1 MAELVRNVRFAV
13 RLLLKSP
20 FLTAVTVTSLALGIG
35 ATTAVF
41 SLVDVLLLRPL
52 PAVDAP
58 AELVAVLGVETK
70 SPERLHSL
78 SWGDY
83 LDYAGRTDVVSGLAA
98 VAGCELSLTH
108 GGPAERISGLAVSP
122 NYFTVLGVRP
132 DRGRLF
138 SPGEDKA
145 PVAVISH
152 GLWQRRFGASPDV
165 IGSTITVN
173 GTSLSVIGIAP
184 EGFWGT
190 DLGAR
195 AEIWIPLGMYSGV
208 AKGVFVP
215 FTGQQDRKQRWL
227 KTVGRLTAG
236 MTVDRAQST
245 LNVMAGNLAKAYP
258 ESNAGSGVRVMP
270 LNEIALG
277 QGMRPLVL
285 GFAARLMA
293 VIALVLA
300 VVTINV
306 AGLLLARGLSRRRE
320 IAVRLSLGA
329 GRGHLIRQL
338 FVEGVVLGLFGTV
351 AGICLAMAGLPLLE
365 RLNLPGGL
373 AMRDVAL
380 SGRALGFTILVS
392 LICCVVFSLL
402 PAVRIVRSSLVPAL
416 PAKLTGGNRL
426 RFGLRELLV
435 GLQIALALLVMIA
448 SGLMLRTVANLRA
461 IAPGF
466 DPAHVLVFSIDLAPA
481 GYEGTRVATFYRDLL
496 ERLRREPGVRAASMA
511 SALPI
516 MGGNLVVDLTVSP
529 EDGPLA
535 GAGEPSQ
542 PSVRHA
548 LIGSQYF
555 ETVGMKLVKGRD
567 FGPED
572 DSATGTVVLNESA
585 ARLLWPGQNPL
596 GRRLHLVQSEQPF
609 SVIGVVA
616 DAKYATLKE
625 GAVPVLYLT
634 HSQADKSFI
643 GSLLASEMTLLVRT
657 SGEPRQVLDSV
668 RETVRRIDPLL
679 PVFQVSTLEEL
690 LASAIGTERQAAVL
704 YGSLALVALVLAMLG
719 LYGIVSNAVAE
730 RTREIGIRV
739 ACGATPGEVK
749 RLLMS
754 RSVFLVLAGV
764 AAGLVAAVPSIRIV
778 ESQLYGVETDD
789 PVTWL
794 GIPLILVCAAML
806 VSAVPARR
814 AARIDPVAALRSE
827 G

>member
-1 MAELVRNVRFAV
+1 MAELVRDVRFAV
-13 RLLLKSP
+13 RLLLKNP
-20 FLTAVTVTSLALGIG
+20 FLTAVTVASLALGIG
-35 ATTAVF
+35 ATTAVL

-52 PAVDAP
+52 PAVDTP
-58 AELVAVLGVETK
+58 DELVAVLGVEAK

-98 VAGCELSLTH
+98 AAGCELSLTH

-132 DRGRLF
+132 DQGRLF
-138 SPGEDKA
+138 SPGEERA
-145 PVAVISH
+145 PVAVIGH
-152 GLWQRRFGASPDV
+152 GLWRRRFGASPDV

-173 GTSLSVIGIAP
+173 GKSLSVIGLAP

-190 DLGAR
+190 ELGSR
-195 AEIWIPLGMYSGV
+195 AEIWIPLGIYSDV
-208 AKGVFVP
+208 AKGVFAP
-215 FTGQQDRKQRWL
+215 LTGQQDRKQRWL
-227 KTVGRLTAG
+227 KTVGRLAAG
-236 MTVDRAQST
+236 VTVDRAQST
-245 LNVMAGNLAKAYP
+245 LSVMAGSLAKSYP
-258 ESNAGSGVRVMP
+258 EAGAGRSVRVVP

-293 VIALVLA
+293 VTALVLA

-329 GRGHLIRQL
+329 GRGRLIRQL
-338 FVEGVVLGLFGTV
+338 FVEGLVLGLFGTV

-365 RLNLPGGL
+365 RLNLPGDL

-380 SGRALGFTILVS
+380 SGRVLGFTILVS
-392 LICCVVFSLL
+392 LMSCVVFSLL
-402 PAVRIVRSSLVPAL
+402 PAVRIVKSSLVPAKV
-416 PAKLTGGNRL
+416 AGGNRL

-435 GLQIALALLVMIA
+435 GLQVALALLVMIA

-461 IAPGF
+461 IDPGF

-496 ERLRREPGVRAASMA
+496 ERLRRGPGVRAASMA

-516 MGGNLVVDLTVSP
+516 MGADLVVDLTVSP
-529 EDGPLA
+529 EDGLVA
-535 GAGEPSQ
+535 GASEAAQ

-572 DSATGTVVLNESA
+572 ESATGTVVLNESA

-616 DAKYATLKE
+616 DAKYASLKE

-643 GSLLASEMTLLVRT
+643 GSLLASEMTLLIRT

-668 RETVRRIDPLL
+668 RETVRQMDPLL
-679 PVFQVSTLEEL
+679 PVFRVSTLEEL
-690 LASAIGTERQAAVL
+690 LASAVGIEQQAAVL
-704 YGSLALVALVLAMLG
+704 YGSLALLALVLALLG
-719 LYGIVSNAVAE
+719 LYGIVSSSVIE

-739 ACGATPGEVK
+739 ACGATSGEVR

-754 RSVFLVLAGV
+754 RSAFLVLGGV
-764 AAGLVAAVPSIRIV
+764 AVGLLAAVPAIRIV
-778 ESQLYGVETDD
+778 ENQLYGVETDD

-794 GIPLILVCAAML
+794 GIPLVLVCTAML

-814 AARIDPVAALRSE
+814 AARIDPVAALRHE
-827 G
+827 